1 MVFNGVV
8 LHDEYR
14 LPARFAPADIVI
26 DVGAHIGSFAYAVV
40 QRGGEHVC
48 SIEPDAANCA
58 LAARHLDPYIR
69 SGRVQLRQEAV
80 WRSNPNDDALR
91 FDGYHPFPRSFTG
104 MEGIVNTGNGSV
116 VFGAGKPVAKV
127 SLDDLIDSLTEHGQ
141 RAVRLLKLDCEGAEW
156 PILLTSR
163 RLHLIDEIVGEF
175 HEIGGPSWRSARI
188 GRRRRPSSTPIA
200 WPGSRSRRSCAAC
213 ATRASASPGADISGP
228 TVRSKGWDC
237 SSPRGTGARSD
248 GKPVERV
255 AASRQ
260 AHRHR
265 LQHRR
270 HGPDARDAQRHAAPG
285 RSARDPLSGHR
296 LLGRHRARPGPDHLP
311 DQPERRRR
319 LRGVPGDPAD
329 RRDPAEP

>member
-1 MVFNGVV
+1 MERLAAEIVPRSESNGWTFRPGTLDRMVFNGVV

-80 WRSNPNDDALR
+80 WRSDPNDDALR

-116 VFGAGKPVAKV
+116 VFGAGEPVAKV

-175 HEIGGPSWRSARI
+175 HEIGGPFLEIGEDRPPAAHVFHSDRVAGFTIEELVRCLRDAGFGVTWRRHQRPDGALEGLGLFFATRNGSAR
-188 GRRRRPSSTPIA
+188 RRE
-200 WPGSRSRRSCAAC
+200 
-213 ATRASASPGADISGP
+213 
-228 TVRSKGWDC
+228 
-237 SSPRGTGARSD
+237 AR
-248 GKPVERV
+248 
-255 AASRQ
+255 
-260 AHRHR
+260 
-265 LQHRR
+265 
-270 HGPDARDAQRHAAPG
+270 
-285 RSARDPLSGHR
+285 
-296 LLGRHRARPGPDHLP
+296 
-311 DQPERRRR
+311 
-319 LRGVPGDPAD
+319 
-329 RRDPAEP
+329 